1 MLILFKQILSNLI
14 TIDWPGVIKATIA
27 PFHLWRGRVWLG
39 IYVTNKFKIC
49 VACSQLYI
57 HLFIITN
64 RKAYV
69 AQGIYYMMNENKAIN
84 NCYKMSCAFLSV
96 SLLEYY
102 IINLTQN

>member
-1 MLILFKQILSNLI
+1 
-14 TIDWPGVIKATIA
+14 
-27 PFHLWRGRVWLG
+27 VWLG

-102 IINLTQN
+102 IINLTQNQFKKIVRDRSFAFILTCSS